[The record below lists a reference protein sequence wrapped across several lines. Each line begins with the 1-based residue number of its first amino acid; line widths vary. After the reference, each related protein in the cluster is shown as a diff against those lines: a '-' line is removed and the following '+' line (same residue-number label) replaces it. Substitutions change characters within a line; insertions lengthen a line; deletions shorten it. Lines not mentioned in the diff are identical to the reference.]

1 MGDFQ
6 LSYRPRQIRLLDQQ
20 LTLDPEIIRMMG
32 EIEAQMAARR
42 IISDML
48 RPNWNLVLP
57 DFQSILNSAPSDLFK
72 APPSPPTSVWSAPRG
87 AGPATPRA
95 GELSDITGAV
105 YKLPIVQ
112 GLVERAHDEGFRQ
125 LRLLRNDWSNAS
137 TGERITMVTMAT
149 VVAGAFI
156 TPIVANQETRDLA
169 FGLIKGR
176 DIPVPGVNGLSFKI
190 LDRGGAIT
198 TPLGLP
204 GLTGGARL
212 QFPNSASPNY
222 EVNIN
227 FDLMEFVRSR
237 SSRR

>member
-1 MGDFQ
+1 
-6 LSYRPRQIRLLDQQ
+6 
-20 LTLDPEIIRMMG
+20 
-32 EIEAQMAARR
+32 
-42 IISDML
+42 
-48 RPNWNLVLP
+48 
-57 DFQSILNSAPSDLFK
+57 
-72 APPSPPTSVWSAPRG
+72 
-87 AGPATPRA
+87 
-95 GELSDITGAV
+95 
-105 YKLPIVQ
+105 VQ

-176 DIPVPGVNGLSFKI
+176 DISVPGVNGLSFKI

-198 TPLGLP
+198 TPLGVP

-212 QFPNSASPNY
+212 QFPNSASPSY

-227 FDLMEFVRSR
+227 YDLMEFIRSR
-237 SSRR
+237 SSR